1 MLKPRGKAEKKGEI
15 WIYLTKKRKPSN
27 TNMDFTCSL
36 ENKRIITV
44 KQETF

>member
-27 TNMDFTCSL
+27 INMDFTCSL
-36 ENKRIITV
+36 EKKRIITV